1 MSTLDQ
7 EEQDLLASVES
18 GEWQSISNASEAM
31 QRYQGYAQQQ
41 LNLWAEV
48 NNELSEQ
55 DWKRLESLAQGMK
68 TSVPQLMVNII
79 HQYLARQFAP

>member
-1 MSTLDQ
+1 MSTLNQ
-7 EEQDLLASVES
+7 EERDLLASVES
-18 GEWQSISNASEAM
+18 GEWQSIPNAGKTI
-31 QRYQGYAQQQ
+31 QRYQVYAQQQ

-48 NNELSEQ
+48 NHELSEQ
-55 DWKRLESLAQGMK
+55 DLKRLESLAEDMK

>member
-1 MSTLDQ
+1 
-7 EEQDLLASVES
+7 
-18 GEWQSISNASEAM
+18 M
-31 QRYQGYAQQQ
+31 QRYQVYAQQQ

>member
-18 GEWQSISNASEAM
+18 GEWRSIPNTREAI
-31 QRYQGYAQQQ
+31 QNYQVYAQQQ
-41 LNLWAEV
+41 LNLWSEV

-55 DWKRLESLAQGMK
+55 DWKRLEALAQGMK
-68 TSVPQLMVNII
+68 TSIPKLIVNII
-79 HQYLARQFAP
+79 GQYLKQQSIS

>member
-31 QRYQGYAQQQ
+31 QRYQVYAQQQ

-48 NNELSEQ
+48 NNLSL
-55 DWKRLESLAQGMK
+55 D
-68 TSVPQLMVNII
+68 
-79 HQYLARQFAP
+79 